1 MNTFNTSGVSR
12 ENYELGQRLR
22 VIRERSGISQRALAK
37 KVGIPNSTIS
47 LIEAGKTNP
56 SVGSLRKILD
66 GIPVSLS
73 EFFAFEPEP
82 ERQIFY
88 ASEELVEIGKGKVSL
103 KQVGATLFGRA
114 MMLLKETYEPGADTG
129 RVMYGHEGEE
139 GGIVVSGRIEITVG
153 EERKILGPGD
163 AYYFDSRLPHRFR
176 QVGPEP
182 CHLFSACTP
191 PTF

>member
-66 GIPVSLS
+66 GIPGSLS